1 MKNLLQL
8 LLFPFSLLGFAQSSV
23 QDIDCAVLKDA
34 LYAVSNNTS
43 HNFLAEN
50 NGSMLRFKDAV
61 FYSNRQFFPQTKIQ
75 LNIPDGHLNITS
87 YVDDLSATTPSDYLD
102 AFQWQIY
109 SCFEKNPEV
118 VRYSALY
125 DDKLYLEYEKA
136 SLSVYRSSAGYAI
149 DIFPITPLPQDHK
162 LPLPDMDVLVEMV
175 KYTATENIRPALN
188 KDEEEPVDLLPY
200 PEEYYWYGTN
210 KKVFKNINA
219 GLIAREDGK
228 DFIFVFADTESQYHP
243 EIRTKGLKKIM
254 DFIESGLS
262 QRGIKVVSK
271 YQDGENILLETPN
284 TQLVLRYTHDVY
296 DIHTANII
304 LTLRKISRN

>member
-34 LYAVSNNTS
+34 LYAESNNTS

-75 LNIPDGHLNITS
+75 LNIPHGHLNITS

-109 SCFEKNPEV
+109 SCFEN
-118 VRYSALY
+118 
-125 DDKLYLEYEKA
+125 
-136 SLSVYRSSAGYAI
+136 
-149 DIFPITPLPQDHK
+149 
-162 LPLPDMDVLVEMV
+162 
-175 KYTATENIRPALN
+175 
-188 KDEEEPVDLLPY
+188 
-200 PEEYYWYGTN
+200 
-210 KKVFKNINA
+210 KNINA

-243 EIRTKGLKKIM
+243 EIRTKGLQKIM
-254 DFIESGLS
+254 NFIESGLS

-271 YQDGENILLETPN
+271 YQDGENILLETPE
-284 TQLVLRYTHDVY
+284 TQLVLRYTHDLY